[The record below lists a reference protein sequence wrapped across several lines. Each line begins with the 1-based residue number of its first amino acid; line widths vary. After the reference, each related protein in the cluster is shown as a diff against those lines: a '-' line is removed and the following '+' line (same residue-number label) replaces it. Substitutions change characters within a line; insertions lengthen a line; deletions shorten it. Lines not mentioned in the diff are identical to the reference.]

1 MSDISCNYG
10 PFSGPES
17 IKNVLGHAAVAL
29 RGHDAGKIYFVV
41 GVRDRREGEA
51 LLLLSDGKNRPIAKP
66 KVKKP
71 KHVTLLRYKDEE
83 LEKLLSEG
91 RRVDDAM
98 LIHSVKKV
106 RSVLNSESFK
116 KEV

>member
-10 PFSGPES
+10 PLLGPES
-17 IKNVLGHAAVAL
+17 GKNVLGHAAVAL

-41 GVRDRREGEA
+41 GLQNRREGES
-51 LLLLSDGKNRPIAKP
+51 LLLLSDGKNRPMASP
-66 KVKKP
+66 KAKKP
-71 KHVTLLRYKDEE
+71 KHVAVLRVKDGGIAA
-83 LEKLLSEG
+83 LLSEG

-106 RSVLNSESFK
+106 RSVLNCESIK

>member
-10 PFSGPES
+10 PLSGSES

-29 RGHDAGKIYFVV
+29 CGHDAGKIYFVV

-51 LLLLSDGKNRPIAKP
+51 LLLLSDGKNRPMAKP

-83 LEKLLSEG
+83 LEKLLSGG

-106 RSVLNSESFK
+106 RSVLNCESSK